1 VRRASSPFLSVCVAL
16 GASALV
22 LSATS
27 VLRAQSPPAKPA
39 ETTKAPETAKPP
51 EAGKPPETSPQT
63 DATASTQPASPHEE
77 ARVRFQRGLE
87 LYQEGNFEA
96 ALTEFRKA
104 YELAP
109 SYQVRYNIGQVC
121 YQLQDYAC
129 ALKSFQTYLA
139 EGGQNISTERV
150 QAVQHEV
157 GKLTTRVAS
166 LEIVSN
172 VPGVEVFIDD
182 VSIGKTPFASSIVV
196 SAGRRRIYAVKEGCL
211 PVTRI
216 VEVPGSDAM
225 RVPLELREIV
235 PESRAAAAPER
246 VPERR
251 KLPLG
256 MTRLSW
262 VGVGVAGAI
271 AIGAGVTG
279 VVTLEKSD
287 QLKSTRFV
295 GATPPSN
302 VESDSSSVKTFAAAT
317 DILAA
322 SAVVTLGVTLALTF
336 LRSPAYAPEQPPAVT
351 LHVGP
356 GSASVAGSF

>member
-1 VRRASSPFLSVCVAL
+1 VRRRSPFPSVCGAL
-16 GASALV
+16 GASALL

-27 VLRAQSPPAKPA
+27 VLHAQPPPTAKPA
-39 ETTKAPETAKPP
+39 DTAKAPDTAKPP
-51 EAGKPPETSPQT
+51 AAGKPPETAPQS
-63 DATASTQPASPHEE
+63 DAPASPQEE

-121 YQLQDYAC
+121 FQLQDYAC
-129 ALKSFQTYLA
+129 ALKSFRTYLA
-139 EGGQNISTERV
+139 EGGQNITTERV
-150 QAVQHEV
+150 QAVQHDI
-157 GKLTTRVAS
+157 GKLSTRVAS

-172 VPGVEVFIDD
+172 VPGAEVFIDD
-182 VSIGKTPFASSIVV
+182 VSFGKTPFASTIVV

-225 RVPLELREIV
+225 RVALELRQIV
-235 PESRAAAAPER
+235 PETRAAAAPAP

-251 KLPLG
+251 TLPVG

-262 VGVGVAGAI
+262 VGMGAAGVL
-271 AIGAGVTG
+271 AIGAGVVG
-279 VVTLEKSD
+279 VVTLEKAD

-295 GATPPSN
+295 GATPSSN
-302 VESDSSSVKTFAAAT
+302 LASDSNSVKTFAAVT
-317 DILAA
+317 DALAA
-322 SAVVTLGVTLALTF
+322 SAVATLGVTLALTF
-336 LRSPAYAPEQPPAVT
+336 LRPPAYAPEEPPAIT
-351 LHVGP
+351 LRVGP
-356 GSASVAGSF
+356 ASASIVGRF